1 MINKYKLVQFPI
13 FTIFPSKYLYN
24 KKYINIKNIINNN
37 INQIILK
44 MHSFYKIM
52 YRSIEKIENK
62 EKPTIL
68 DPFERFIFLNRNIF
82 FYFSIPENVE
92 DVRKKYMFLQQ
103 TNENIFYTEEIKN
116 NMMRFFSQSQKT
128 YFAFSKL
135 ACHYK
140 WKKSKLVIDKDLS
153 LNTIQLNEKNV
164 ICVYH
169 KENRYLFTTSDL
181 INIFKTA
188 LTYSSNFFSLPLTI
202 KNPYNNIP
210 FSKSNLC
217 NIYFTI
223 FFKSIPIPEVI
234 QKYFQSNFD
243 LDLFEKENQIL
254 LRECAIFNFLNNM
267 DDKEIVFKVKY
278 MLKCYNEKH
287 YNKIKLD
294 PGFPVE
300 KIISIFK
307 PYLSLFYISI
317 FSLDY
322 QKKKDYGDVLEKML
336 FRLRYYFPQ
345 FGRKIV
351 KIIPLNH
358 SIFRSNFIQKKETFM
373 EKDFI
378 QKKLKFK
385 KIITFNN
392 EHPPFLCNKNNK
404 YFLSSHLG
412 LIKTIDIHELLKF
425 EKFVIHCHK
434 LARDRIPTEY
444 STRNNEEIDEIYGF
458 DENSSDENTTNN
470 VADENVNQYTD
481 QDTDDYIMNFYD
493 L

>member
-1 MINKYKLVQFPI
+1 
-13 FTIFPSKYLYN
+13 
-24 KKYINIKNIINNN
+24 
-37 INQIILK
+37 
-44 MHSFYKIM
+44 MHSFYQIIH
-52 YRSIEKIENK
+52 RIIEKIENK
-62 EKPTIL
+62 ENLPIL

-92 DVRKKYMFLQQ
+92 EIRKKYMFLQK

-169 KENRYLFTTSDL
+169 KDNRYLFTTSDL
-181 INIFKTA
+181 VNIFKTA

-210 FSKSNLC
+210 FSKSNLY
-217 NIYFTI
+217 NIYFTF
-223 FFKSIPIPEVI
+223 FFKSISIPEII

-254 LRECAIFNFLNNM
+254 LRECAISNFLNNM
-267 DDKEIVFKVKY
+267 DDKEIVFKIKY
-278 MLKCYNEKH
+278 MLKCYNAKH
-287 YNKIKLD
+287 YSKIKVD
-294 PGFPVE
+294 PDFPVKE
-300 KIISIFK
+300 IISIFK
-307 PYLSLFYISI
+307 PYLCLFYISI

-322 QKKKDYGDVLEKML
+322 QKKRDCGDLLEKML

-351 KIIPLNH
+351 KIIPINNH

-373 EKDFI
+373 EKGFI

-385 KIITFNN
+385 KIITFND
-392 EHPPFLCNKNNK
+392 EYPPFSCNKNNK
-404 YFLSSHLG
+404 YFLFSHLG
-412 LIKTIDIHELLKF
+412 LMKTININELLKF
-425 EKFVIHCHK
+425 EKFVVHCHK
-434 LARDRIPTEY
+434 LERDRIPTEY
-444 STRNNEEIDEIYGF
+444 SIRNND
-458 DENSSDENTTNN
+458 NSD
-470 VADENVNQYTD
+470 DYTD
-481 QDTDDYIMNFYD
+481 ESSNDNTDEVSHEVSDDDYNINIYD